1 MSFAPRAGRG
11 PAGPS
16 RGCPARIVWAPMDP
30 LYVSMAGVSEIVQLV
45 ERRDGPYGEVVLRRR
60 GQYFEI
66 IANGCFLMDSSDG
79 RSERLMVSAAL
90 GMLERPRGASLLIG
104 GLGVGF
110 SLAEA
115 CADPRPGRICVVE
128 REQAV
133 IDWHTRGAA
142 PLRRFAGTGHSDPR
156 ARILTDDLLRHVR
169 TTDERY
175 DVVCLDIDNG
185 PDWTVTDDNQG
196 VYAAAGL
203 TSLERALTDQG
214 VLSVWSAARAPA
226 FAHRLASRFARV
238 QTLEVPV
245 LPGRRG

>member
-1 MSFAPRAGRG
+1 MADQDRVGTDEPG
-11 PAGPS
+11 
-16 RGCPARIVWAPMDP
+16 
-30 LYVSMAGVSEIVQLV
+30 YVSMAGVNETVQLI

-90 GMLERPRGASLLIG
+90 GMLAQPHGASLLIG

-115 CADPRPGRICVVE
+115 CEDPRPGRICVVE

-156 ARILTDDLLRHVR
+156 ARIIRDDLLRHVR
-169 TTDERY
+169 TTGERY
-175 DVVCLDIDNG
+175 DVLCLDIDNG
-185 PDWTVTDDNQG
+185 PDWIVTDDNQS
-196 VYAAAGL
+196 VYTAAGL
-203 TSLERALTDQG
+203 TALERALTDQG

-226 FAHRLASRFARV
+226 FVQRLASQFAQV
-238 QTLEVPV
+238 QTLEVPL
-245 LPGRRG
+245 LPGRRGEPDVVILASRA

>member
-1 MSFAPRAGRG
+1 MNPQ
-11 PAGPS
+11 
-16 RGCPARIVWAPMDP
+16 
-30 LYVSMAGVSEIVQLV
+30 YVSMAGVNETVQLV

-90 GMLERPRGASLLIG
+90 GMLAQPHGASLLIG

-115 CADPRPGRICVVE
+115 CEDPRPGRICVVE

-156 ARILTDDLLRHVR
+156 ARIIRDDLLRHVR
-169 TTDERY
+169 TTGERY
-175 DVVCLDIDNG
+175 DVLCLDIDNG
-185 PDWTVTDDNQG
+185 PDWIVTDDNQS
-196 VYAAAGL
+196 VYTAAGL
-203 TSLERALTDQG
+203 TALERALTDQG

-226 FAHRLASRFARV
+226 FVQRLASQFAQV
-238 QTLEVPV
+238 QTLEVPL
-245 LPGRRG
+245 LPGRRGEPDVVILASRA

>member
-1 MSFAPRAGRG
+1 MNLR
-11 PAGPS
+11 
-16 RGCPARIVWAPMDP
+16 
-30 LYVSMAGVSEIVQLV
+30 YVSMAGVSQSVQLV
-45 ERRDGPYGEVVLRRR
+45 ELRDGPYGEVALRRR

-79 RSERLMVSAAL
+79 RSERLMVGAAL
-90 GMLERPRGASLLIG
+90 GMLEQPRGASLLIA

-156 ARILTDDLLRHVR
+156 ARILRDELLRHVR
-169 TTDERY
+169 TTGERY
-175 DVVCLDIDNG
+175 DVLCLDIDNG
-185 PDWTVTDDNQG
+185 PEWTMTDDNQS

-203 TSLERALTDQG
+203 AALERVLTDQG

-226 FAHRLASRFARV
+226 FVQRLASRFARV
-238 QTLEVPV
+238 EALEVPV
-245 LPGRRG
+245 LPDHRGEPDVVILASRA